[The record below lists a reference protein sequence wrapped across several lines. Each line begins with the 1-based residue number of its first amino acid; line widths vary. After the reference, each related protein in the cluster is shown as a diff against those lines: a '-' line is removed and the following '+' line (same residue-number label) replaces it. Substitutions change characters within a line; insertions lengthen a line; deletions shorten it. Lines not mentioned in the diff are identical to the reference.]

1 MPECSQTKSMF
12 AGPEGRYQLPASRDY
27 VDARE
32 ANSDGATSYSRTP
45 ASTNVARVSVIATGP
60 TDRGLLASATEDL
73 ATRFGG
79 EYDGWE
85 AAVTR

>member
-45 ASTNVARVSVIATGP
+45 ASGSVP
-60 TDRGLLASATEDL
+60 RLPD
-73 ATRFGG
+73 TRIGG
-79 EYDGWE
+79 QRTWSRLTLKVDSSP
-85 AAVTR
+85 